1 MLHLSRGSR
10 PKEEV
15 PAKLSQREVQSLGVK
30 DNGTVCATAK
40 QTLARE
46 GLTGIKTPDRAKRK
60 SYSTAITLTAYLK
73 EITIIY
79 PETRKEHI

>member
-15 PAKLSQREVQSLGVK
+15 PAKLSQREVQSLGVE

-46 GLTGIKTPDRAKRK
+46 GLTGIKTPDRARINK
-60 SYSTAITLTAYLK
+60 AINRQLNSQLRLNRNYYKL
-73 EITIIY
+73 
-79 PETRKEHI
+79 HHN

>member
-46 GLTGIKTPDRAKRK
+46 GLTGIKTPDRARINK
-60 SYSTAITLTAYLK
+60 AINRQLNSQLRLNINYYKL
-73 EITIIY
+73 
-79 PETRKEHI
+79 HQN